1 MARGSSPTA
10 EQVQRAKLTLAK
22 SSLSVKKVKK
32 AKKLTKKAE
41 QAETAAVKAAAKL
54 AEKGGKENKKAKDKS
69 EREISVPYVLTHFCV
84 CCSLTNKYR
93 WTKASFHH
101 LSDKL
106 LGFIEENDTYKVAF
120 GFDKG
125 DVGSVPTGGKKTIEH
140 HRAIAR
146 KLFLTPSETG
156 WTVDDLVPLGIVVK
170 NRVSR

>member
-1 MARGSSPTA
+1 M
-10 EQVQRAKLTLAK
+10 
-22 SSLSVKKVKK
+22 
-32 AKKLTKKAE
+32 
-41 QAETAAVKAAAKL
+41 
-54 AEKGGKENKKAKDKS
+54 EKGGKENKKVKDKS
-69 EREISVPYVLTHFCV
+69 EREISVPYILTHFCV

-106 LGFIEENDTYKVAF
+106 LGFIEENNTYKVVF

-140 HRAIAR
+140 HCAIAC

-156 WTVDDLVPLGIVVK
+156 WTGTEDLRSVEFVIMKQEVKLCTILVDFI
-170 NRVSR
+170 S